1 MEFTHLGHSAVL
13 VEVAD
18 TRVLFDPGNFSDGWH
33 HLTGLDSIVVTHQH
47 PDHFDPE
54 FAPALIAANPQA
66 VLLVEPSVHEK
77 THRGEPFA
85 ADDSRTVKNLTLTAV
100 GGQHAVIHA
109 DIPRIGNVG
118 VILEAEGTRF
128 FHPGDAL
135 DAVPSDIDV
144 LAAPAMGP
152 WAAMKEVIDFIRA
165 VDAQAGFLIHE
176 GLLND
181 RGWTLSF
188 DRFSEMTSTRFHDLR
203 DGEPTELPRR

>member
-1 MEFTHLGHSAVL
+1 MKFTHLGHSAVL

-33 HLTGLDSIVVTHQH
+33 HLTGLDAIVVTHQH
-47 PDHFDPE
+47 PDHFHPE
-54 FAPALIAANPQA
+54 FTPALIAANPQA
-66 VLLVEPSVHEK
+66 ALLVEPSVYEK

-85 ADDSRTVKNLTLTAV
+85 EGDSRTVKNLTLTAV

-118 VILEAEGTRF
+118 VILEAEDTRF
-128 FHPGDAL
+128 FHPGDEL

-165 VDAQAGFLIHE
+165 VDAKDGFLIHE

-181 RGWTLSF
+181 RGWKLSF
-188 DRFSEMTSTRFHDLR
+188 DRFSEMTGTRFHDLR
-203 DGEPTELPRR
+203 DGEPVELPRS